1 METTNVRYSLNW
13 FIHVVILHF
22 IKWKQKMWLIHD
34 LIRHYWHGSVD
45 SHCGFIVSHKAWT
58 DVVYIN
64 LVFFSTIL
72 VLFLFNEN
80 ALLTSIKAFM
90 FCYVFQYEPVSIVAL
105 QARFFVCFTLSQ
117 VLLCFTLS
125 DVLLLHSQPVFVVL
139 LWAMSCCFIMS
150 HVLLFHHEPS
160 FVMSLLN
167 FILGS
172 YVCFF

>member
-105 QARFFVCFTLSQ
+105 RARFFLVSLSARF
-117 VLLCFTLS
+117 CY
-125 DVLLLHSQPVFVVL
+125 VL
-139 LWAMSCCFIMS
+139 LWAMFCCYTLSQFLLFYYEPCFVVSPWAKFCYESVEFYPGIIC
-150 HVLLFHHEPS
+150 VLL
-160 FVMSLLN
+160 L
-167 FILGS
+167 I
-172 YVCFF
+172 